1 MVDFRLLVDIGIG
14 LIILGFISIVIGTIS
29 SSQRNKKMEEKSIPA
44 QDTTEGQGTKVKGG
58 GIIFIGPI
66 PIVFGSDKRFA
77 IIAIM
82 LVIVLMLL
90 ALLLK

>member
-1 MVDFRLLVDIGIG
+1 MPDMGLLVTIGIA
-14 LIILGFISIVIGTIS
+14 LIILGFLTIALGMMIS
-29 SSQRNKKMEEKSIPA
+29 SLANEKMEQKGIPD
-44 QDTTEGQGTKVKGG
+44 QDITEGPGPKVKCGG
-58 GIIFIGPI
+58 VIFIGPI

-90 ALLLK
+90 ALLLR